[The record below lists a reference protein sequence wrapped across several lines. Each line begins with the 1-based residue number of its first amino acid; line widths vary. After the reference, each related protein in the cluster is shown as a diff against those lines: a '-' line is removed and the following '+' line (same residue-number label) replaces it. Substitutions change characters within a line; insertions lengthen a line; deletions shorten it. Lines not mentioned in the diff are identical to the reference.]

1 MSNFRQITLLIGF
14 IFFAAAIAAR
24 LFYWQVI
31 NYNQFAEA
39 AESQYTSTLEIGAQ
53 RGKIFSSDGEI
64 LVSNETSYLVFAT
77 LSDLRKKFQE
87 SSMLEVEVKKAIEEL
102 SPILLDEKLLKYP
115 EPEKISTAE
124 KEQIIKSIKNK
135 LSESFNKT
143 KLVWVPLA
151 YKISEKTKNKIE
163 KLNLGYIGFEKQA
176 IRFYPEDF
184 LAPHILGFVGENEA
198 GVETG
203 YLGLEGYYNDELKG
217 KPGKLIQELDAQG
230 RPILVGEAQEFAP
243 QNGRDLVLTLDRSV
257 QYIVEKHLE
266 EGVKRYGANSGSIV
280 VLSPKTGGVLAM
292 ANYPDYKPSKWEHF
306 SETRRRNLSIAD
318 VYEPGSTF
326 KVITMAAAL
335 NEKVVEPSTICPCKG
350 PLKIG
355 VYEIRTWN
363 NEYHSNSTMTQVLQH
378 SDNVGAAFASQ
389 KLGVDKF
396 LKYIRDFGIGR
407 STDIDLQGEE
417 YGLVKEA
424 WYPIDLATGAFGQ
437 GLSTTALQ
445 MTAAVGA
452 IANDG
457 ILMKPYIVQKIIGE
471 ERSVEIQPKSA
482 RQVINKETATILKEM
497 MIAAVEGGEAR
508 RIIPKGYRIAGK
520 TGTAQIP
527 IAGHYDPR
535 KTVAS
540 FVGFGPVEDP
550 KFVMLVK
557 FNQPSTSPYGSET
570 AAPLFFEITKDLFA
584 YWGVPPSK

>member
-257 QYIVEKHLE
+257 QYIVEKHLR

-471 ERSVEIQPKSA
+471 ERSVEIQPKSV

>member
-257 QYIVEKHLE
+257 QYIVEKHLR

-280 VLSPKTGGVLAM
+280 VLNPKTGGVLAM
-292 ANYPDYKPSKWEHF
+292 ANYPDYNPSKWEHF
-306 SETRRRNLSIAD
+306 SETRKRNLSIAD

-355 VYEIRTWN
+355 EYEIRTWN

-471 ERSVEIQPKSA
+471 ERSVEIQPKSV

>member
-39 AESQYTSTLEIGAQ
+39 AESQYTSTLEIGSQ

-64 LVSNETSYLVFAT
+64 LASNETSYLVFAT

-471 ERSVEIQPKSA
+471 ERSVEIQPKSV